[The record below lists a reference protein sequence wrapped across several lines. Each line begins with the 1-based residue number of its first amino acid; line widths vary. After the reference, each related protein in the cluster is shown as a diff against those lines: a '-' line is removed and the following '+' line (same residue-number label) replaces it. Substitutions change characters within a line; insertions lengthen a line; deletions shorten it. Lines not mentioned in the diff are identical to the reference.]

1 MGNLKSGS
9 LVKKDLEE
17 VRIKKKI
24 VTTGTKGNR
33 SKLLFYFSLDVSQ
46 GSVIE
51 IWGNCGWREEP
62 TVLISRLLLRMRHVC
77 VASICFDFHKEWMQ
91 CTQRIWSREFGSSIT
106 RNLITRF
113 LTICHVKLPQSTTL
127 EQKRIAYF
135 FMELV
140 ICNSVAKK
148 RWSIPSSSQHW
159 MICK

>member
-17 VRIKKKI
+17 VRIKKTI
-24 VTTGTKGNR
+24 VTTGTEGTGLNYC
-33 SKLLFYFSLDVSQ
+33 FVFSLDVSQ

-51 IWGNCGWREEP
+51 IWGNCWWREEP
-62 TVLISRLLLRMRHVC
+62 AILIFRLLVRMRYVC
-77 VASICFDFHKEWMQ
+77 VVSICFDFHKEWMQ

-106 RNLITRF
+106 RNLITRV

-135 FMELV
+135 FKELV

-148 RWSIPSSSQHW
+148 GWSIPSSSQHW
-159 MICK
+159 IICK